1 MQNEELRVE
10 KPTESKPEEK
20 PSESKPEEKPS
31 ESKPEEKPSENKP
44 EDKPSTN
51 EPLTASDQSAGEGEK
66 EKGNDESSVKQ
77 EEDTNKEE
85 ERPKLNVEKVWKYIY
100 IVLFSTTY
108 NKTKISKRRK
118 KRVIEWINNQIFF
131 FLFDI
136 SGSVLKTDKGLVIKP
151 R

>member
-108 NKTKISKRRK
+108 NKTKINILSLRNK
-118 KRVIEWINNQIFF
+118 KNGNRMDKQPNIFF
-131 FLFDI
+131 LIWHKRFSI
-136 SGSVLKTDKGLVIKP
+136 ENW
-151 R
+151 

>member
-20 PSESKPEEKPS
+20 PSDSKPEEKPS

-108 NKTKISKRRK
+108 NKTKINILSLRDEK
-118 KRVIEWINNQIFF
+118 KGNRMDKQPNIFF
-131 FLFDI
+131 LIWHKRFSI
-136 SGSVLKTDKGLVIKP
+136 ENW
-151 R
+151 

>member
-10 KPTESKPEEK
+10 KPT
-20 PSESKPEEKPS
+20 ESKPEEKPS

-51 EPLTASDQSAGEGEK
+51 EPLIASDQSAGEGEK
-66 EKGNDESSVKQ
+66 GRGNDESSVKQ

-85 ERPKLNVEKVWKYIY
+85 ERPKLNVEKVWNYIY

-108 NKTKISKRRK
+108 NKTKINILSLRDEK
-118 KRVIEWINNQIFF
+118 K
-131 FLFDI
+131 
-136 SGSVLKTDKGLVIKP
+136 G
-151 R
+151 